1 MRIADQ
7 LNSRERTAL
16 IICLAFIVATMLLAV
31 VDQTSLVH
39 TARTMMDPNYL
50 RLRYTGTIVIPD
62 QPQGMCRFVQYDNKT
77 SEFRDTEIAECLGKA
92 GVNSPYNR
100 FDALRD
106 TFTRK

>member
-16 IICLAFIVATMLLAV
+16 IVCLAFIVATMLLAIA
-31 VDQTSLVH
+31 DQTSLVH
-39 TARTMMDPNYL
+39 VARTMVDPNYQ

-62 QPQGMCRFVQYDNKT
+62 QPAGMCRFVQYDNKT
-77 SEFRDTEIAECLGKA
+77 SEFRSTEIAECSAKP
-92 GVNSPYNR
+92 GVNTPFNR

-106 TFTRK
+106 TFSKK